1 VLVGGGGGIDALSSL
16 AGESAPSTEVLLP
29 LLWKNFLETGVTS
42 ACRDALI
49 AGARPMNP
57 IEVKDQMEMMH
68 FDLSKYDNPLA
79 SIDAALR
86 HREFPYR

>member
-1 VLVGGGGGIDALSSL
+1 
-16 AGESAPSTEVLLP
+16 
-29 LLWKNFLETGVTS
+29 
-42 ACRDALI
+42 
-49 AGARPMNP
+49 MNP